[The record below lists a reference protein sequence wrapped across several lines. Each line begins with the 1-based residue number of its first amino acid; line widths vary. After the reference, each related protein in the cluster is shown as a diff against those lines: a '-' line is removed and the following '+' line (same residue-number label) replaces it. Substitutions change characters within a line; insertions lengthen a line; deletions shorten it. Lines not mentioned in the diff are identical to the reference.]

1 MLTVNSTAA
10 ESSVTA
16 FSYFDADTGIVSGGT
31 ASNMTNQCAWMFRR
45 TAGFFDIVTYTGTG
59 TARTVPHSLGVAP
72 QMIWVKN
79 RATARWRV
87 YNSVNGATGSMS
99 LNEDFEFVDADQYF
113 NDTEPTSSVFTV
125 ATNTGVNADTKSYV
139 AYLFATLSGVSK
151 VGSYPGTGNNVDVD
165 CGFSSGARL
174 VIIKRTDVAGDW
186 YIWDTARGISTGDD
200 PYLLLNDSAV
210 EDTDEDYIDPLN
222 SGFTVTSTAPA
233 ALNASGGTYLFLA
246 IA

>member
-1 MLTVNSTAA
+1 
-10 ESSVTA
+10 
-16 FSYFDADTGIVSGGT
+16 
-31 ASNMTNQCAWMFRR
+31 MFRR

-59 TARTVPHSLGVAP
+59 TARMFPSLGVAP

-139 AYLFATLSGVSK
+139 AYLLLLLAV
-151 VGSYPGTGNNVDVD
+151 YQ
-165 CGFSSGARL
+165 RL
-174 VIIKRTDVAGDW
+174 VPIQVQ
-186 YIWDTARGISTGDD
+186 GIT
-200 PYLLLNDSAV
+200 
-210 EDTDEDYIDPLN
+210 
-222 SGFTVTSTAPA
+222 
-233 ALNASGGTYLFLA
+233 
-246 IA
+246 